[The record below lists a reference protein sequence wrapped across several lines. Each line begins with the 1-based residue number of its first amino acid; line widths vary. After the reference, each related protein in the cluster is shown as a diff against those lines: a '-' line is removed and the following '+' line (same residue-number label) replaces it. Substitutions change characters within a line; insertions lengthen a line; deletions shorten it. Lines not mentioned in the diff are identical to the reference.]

1 MFKNNKIL
9 FEKYKNIIQK
19 QIENFSLPLC
29 EKILK
34 SYEDVPTEGVIEN
47 LTELFKD
54 FIFYQK
60 SLAIKCMNLNLKFI
74 SNDILTNKEKEE
86 FINLIDKYETR
97 EKEFDKF
104 IDNFINRCIS
114 KQIRDKGK
122 K

>member
-1 MFKNNKIL
+1 
-9 FEKYKNIIQK
+9 
-19 QIENFSLPLC
+19 
-29 EKILK
+29 
-34 SYEDVPTEGVIEN
+34 
-47 LTELFKD
+47 
-54 FIFYQK
+54 
-60 SLAIKCMNLNLKFI
+60 MNLNLKFI